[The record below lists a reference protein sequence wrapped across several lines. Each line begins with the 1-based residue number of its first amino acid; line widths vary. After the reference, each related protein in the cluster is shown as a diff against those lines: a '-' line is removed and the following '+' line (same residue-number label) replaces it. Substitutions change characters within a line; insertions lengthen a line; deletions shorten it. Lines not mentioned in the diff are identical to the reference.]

1 MTAAVTVFVA
11 DDHPVFREGL
21 INAWAAHPGLSVI
34 GQAGDGV
41 SAFEQITSQQPQVAI
56 IDFKLPERDGLEVL
70 EQLTQTQ
77 SPTAVILLTAYVDRT
92 IVLRAFELGALGFL
106 EKAASVEEI
115 TNAVLR
121 VARGETVMAPYA
133 QSVMARDVRERH
145 EFRDAPNLT
154 RRELQI
160 LKAAAEGHSNS
171 AIAKKLHISIT
182 TVKTHLQHVYEK
194 LSVSDRSSAVAKAF
208 RRGLLD

>member
-21 INAWAAHPGLSVI
+21 INAWQTHPGLTVV

-41 SAFEQITSQQPQVAI
+41 SALEHIMLRQPQVAI
-56 IDFKLPERDGLEVL
+56 IDYKLPERDGLELL
-70 EQLTQTQ
+70 EQLNATS
-77 SPTAVILLTAYVDRT
+77 SPTAVILLTAYVDRAV
-92 IVLRAFELGALGFL
+92 VLRAFELGALGFL
-106 EKAASVEEI
+106 EKAASIEEI

-133 QSVMARDVRERH
+133 QSVMARDVRERR
-145 EFRDAPNLT
+145 EFRDAPSLT

-171 AIAKKLHISIT
+171 AIAEKLHISIA
-182 TVKTHLQHVYEK
+182 TVKTHLQHIYEK

-208 RRGLLD
+208 RRGLLE